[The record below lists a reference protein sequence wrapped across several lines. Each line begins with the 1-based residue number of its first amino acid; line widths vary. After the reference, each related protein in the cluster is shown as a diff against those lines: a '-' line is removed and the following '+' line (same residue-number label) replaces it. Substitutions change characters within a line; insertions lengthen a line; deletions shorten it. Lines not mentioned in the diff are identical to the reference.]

1 MSVIEEKKDDDSS
14 DSSSSSSSEEWDVT
28 SKPNPI
34 AKKVVPIQKK
44 TNNQRVHSEIDELL
58 KEID

>member
-34 AKKVVPIQKK
+34 AKKVVPIQK